1 MKLWNDIVMKLWKPM
16 LAGFESNKRCLSPVA
31 MLYNKNQFLWWWL
44 SLKTMQTARSLRR
57 ARKDAKPINKIW
69 YVRNWKSRKVFAIRL
84 DQIRSGSPP
93 NWIWNS
99 ISVQINNN
107 ALLVHKQITG
117 VISVSLY
124 CRLRISVSIFSEY
137 NQCFL
142 KAASI
147 RIFFS
152 TECKF
157 GHKWTCS
164 DSPLTSSF
172 LQK

>member
-1 MKLWNDIVMKLWKPM
+1 MYEIENLGKFLLYDLIR
-16 LAGFESNKRCLSPVA
+16 FEAEVRLIE
-31 MLYNKNQFLWWWL
+31 
-44 SLKTMQTARSLRR
+44 RLR
-57 ARKDAKPINKIW
+57 
-69 YVRNWKSRKVFAIRL
+69 
-84 DQIRSGSPP
+84 
-93 NWIWNS
+93 IWNS

-142 KAASI
+142 KSASI

-172 LQK
+172 LQKTLSLLFFSLFSNFLTDCCSLALISFLS